1 MYKNNNGL
9 VVKVEVNKKGFFK
22 RKKCVKS
29 TNIIQTF
36 EGDSSQIIQFF

>member
-22 RKKCVKS
+22 RKKCVNPFS
-29 TNIIQTF
+29 IHV
-36 EGDSSQIIQFF
+36 EGYSSQTIQFF